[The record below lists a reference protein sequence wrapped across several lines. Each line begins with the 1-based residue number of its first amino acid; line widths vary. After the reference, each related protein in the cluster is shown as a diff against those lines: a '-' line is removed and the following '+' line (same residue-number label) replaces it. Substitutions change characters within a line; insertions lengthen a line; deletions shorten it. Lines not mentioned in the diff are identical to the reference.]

1 MNLIRIT
8 ACLFVLLWPA
18 TATSYTK
25 KNPENDLL
33 QQKKQK
39 LFKGDVLVR
48 LQKLQHKVIA
58 VKGEIF
64 IAALPEYVW
73 QSLTDYEKLDEF
85 VPHMLESRIIK
96 NKGAE
101 TTVFQKARTGVLF
114 FNKTS
119 QITLKVTEEFCDK
132 IFFEQ
137 LKGDFVVY
145 KGNWQLDYDKSYGGI
160 FLSFHADIKPDFFAP
175 QFITRYIQKRDL
187 KQSLKAIKLRAEKFN
202 NKNISFQIK

>member
-1 MNLIRIT
+1 MNSIRF
-8 ACLFVLLWPA
+8 AAYLLLCLWP
-18 TATSYTK
+18 TTILSYTK
-25 KNPENDLL
+25 NNTETDLL
-33 QQKKQK
+33 APKKQR
-39 LFKGDVLVR
+39 LFKGEVIVG
-48 LQKLQHKVIA
+48 LQKLQQKVIA

-85 VPHMLESRIIK
+85 VPHMLESRILK

-119 QITLKVTEEFCDK
+119 QITLKVTEQFCDK
-132 IFFEQ
+132 ILFEQ

-145 KGNWQLDYDKSYGGI
+145 KGHWQLDYDKSYGGI
-160 FLSFHADIKPDFFAP
+160 FLSFHADIKPNFFAP
-175 QFITRYIQKRDL
+175 QFITHYIQKRDL
-187 KQSLKAIKLRAEKFN
+187 KQSLKAIKKRAEEFN
-202 NKNISFQIK
+202 QKNISFQHQ